1 MWLEV
6 ETKARVKDPIN
17 LRKKIKS
24 IAKLDKKETRTDK
37 YFAIKN
43 KLLKKKYPKKAFRI
57 REKPNKFEINF
68 KKKIKEL
75 SDKEIVVKKEFE
87 FSIKEK
93 KDIENLSELFK
104 DLNFEEWVEKTKITE
119 SYKYRKNKNLTIELH
134 KVKSLGYFLEIEY
147 LCQEKEVEKA
157 KQLINTALKELEIN
171 KKDIDNT
178 GYTKMLWSLK

>member
-1 MWLEV
+1 M
-6 ETKARVKDPIN
+6 I
-17 LRKKIKS
+17 
-24 IAKLDKKETRTDK
+24 
-37 YFAIKN
+37 
-43 KLLKKKYPKKAFRI
+43 
-57 REKPNKFEINF
+57 
-68 KKKIKEL
+68 
-75 SDKEIVVKKEFE
+75 
-87 FSIKEK
+87 
-93 KDIENLSELFK
+93 
-104 DLNFEEWVEKTKITE
+104 EKTKITE